1 MAAGTQIGTDA
12 PIAEVEAAIRRF
24 LASSKQPALWE
35 PGEEPLALNNGNYS
49 LEVRSGRLVLQ
60 AWDDK
65 RVLARRIKR
74 ISRVRARRLELE
86 VERLARRSGC
96 LVLVDLAR
104 GERSAIEHH
113 AARLVLRER
122 LRVALARQY
131 PNWRIA
137 EISAEPNLEE
147 SLSPAYPR
155 ALLRQGHRAWAAL
168 MAPDDAAAAD
178 GALSFGLIWL
188 DYLRRREKRVTVEG
202 LALFLPDGREPTT
215 CLRLAWLDPD
225 AARCHV
231 WAYTPEGGED
241 VVDPTDYGNLDTA
254 LDHAGDRPLGA
265 HDQIQDWVEHLRR
278 IPGVEIVTL
287 PDDALSLRV
296 RGLEFARW
304 KNSSLRV
311 GVRRRER
318 AERTSLAEVEQI
330 AVELARL
337 RSHEAADRL
346 NPAWRLQPERW
357 LESQVRAQLT
367 RIDATLLPEPIY
379 GQAPAIVGGDRGVLD
394 LLAVDHAG
402 RLAVLELKATADV
415 HLPLQA
421 LDYWLRVRWHLERGE
436 FQARGY
442 FPGIALK
449 PDPPRLL
456 LIAPALEFHP
466 TTETILRYFRSD
478 IEVERIGLGVEWR
491 KEVQIVFRARGAQS
505 PDRRA

>member
-1 MAAGTQIGTDA
+1 MATGAQLGTDA

-24 LASSKQPALWE
+24 LASSKLPALWE
-35 PGEEPLALNNGNYS
+35 PGEEPLALSDGNYS

-60 AWDDK
+60 AWDER
-65 RVLARRIKR
+65 RVLARRI
-74 ISRVRARRLELE
+74 RAIRRQQSRRLELE
-86 VERLARRSGC
+86 VERLARRSGR
-96 LVLVDLAR
+96 LVLVDLA
-104 GERSAIEHH
+104 GGGRSAIEHH

-122 LRVALARQY
+122 FRMALARQY

-147 SLSPAYPR
+147 SLSPVYPR

-178 GALSFGLIWL
+178 GALSFGLVWL
-188 DYLRRREKRVTVEG
+188 DYLRRREKRVAVEG
-202 LALFLPDGREPTT
+202 LALFLPDGLERTT
-215 CLRLAWLDPD
+215 CLRLAWLDPQ
-225 AARCHV
+225 AARFHV

-241 VVDPTDYGNLDTA
+241 VVDPADYGNLDTTLDPPGGASPGA
-254 LDHAGDRPLGA
+254 LHE
-265 HDQIQDWVEHLRR
+265 IQEWTEHLRR
-278 IPGVEIVTL
+278 IPGVEVFTL
-287 PDDALSLRV
+287 PEGALSFRV
-296 RGLEFARW
+296 RGLEFARC
-304 KNSSLRV
+304 KGASLAIGIRQ
-311 GVRRRER
+311 RER
-318 AERTSLAEVEQI
+318 AGLTSLAEVERI

-337 RSHEAADRL
+337 RSAAARDRL
-346 NPAWRLQPERW
+346 NPAWRSQPERW
-357 LESQVRAQLT
+357 LESQVRAQIG

-379 GQAPAIVGGDRGVLD
+379 GQVPAIVGGDRGVLD
-394 LLAVDHAG
+394 LLAVDRAG
-402 RLAVLELKATADV
+402 RLAVLELKATADI

-442 FPGIALK
+442 FPGVALR

-466 TTETILRYFRSD
+466 TTETILRYLPPD

-491 KEVQIVFRARGAQS
+491 KEIQVVFRARGAQS
-505 PDRRA
+505 PDR